1 MMAILIVEDNI
12 QESENLKR
20 MLHEVDKSLNI
31 YEAQSKRE
39 ALNISNRILIDIFY
53 LDINLIDS
61 TGIDLARELRQI
73 KRYEFNWIIFTTSH
87 AHYMVEAFKEI
98 HCYDYI
104 LKPYDKKDI
113 MTLTSKLMS
122 GRYTNIPTENEKKHI
137 VFDLKSGISIK
148 IYVEE
153 IMFIEVNLRTCTI
166 HTKNG
171 KYEVKGVGLKKVLE
185 LIDCGDIIQSY
196 KSFLIN
202 VKQVEKIQ
210 SIDSKLSEI
219 YFQNYNET
227 ALLGY
232 KYKNI
237 LLEKFKKVC

>member
-1 MMAILIVEDNI
+1 
-12 QESENLKR
+12 
-20 MLHEVDKSLNI
+20 
-31 YEAQSKRE
+31 
-39 ALNISNRILIDIFY
+39 
-53 LDINLIDS
+53 
-61 TGIDLARELRQI
+61 
-73 KRYEFNWIIFTTSH
+73 
-87 AHYMVEAFKEI
+87 
-98 HCYDYI
+98 
-104 LKPYDKKDI
+104 
-113 MTLTSKLMS
+113 
-122 GRYTNIPTENEKKHI
+122 
-137 VFDLKSGISIK
+137 
-148 IYVEE
+148 
-153 IMFIEVNLRTCTI
+153 MFIEVNLRTCTI

-237 LLEKFKKVC
+237 LLGKFKKVC

>member
-122 GRYTNIPTENEKKHI
+122 GRYTNIPTENEKKTYC
-137 VFDLKSGISIK
+137 F
-148 IYVEE
+148 
-153 IMFIEVNLRTCTI
+153 
-166 HTKNG
+166 
-171 KYEVKGVGLKKVLE
+171 
-185 LIDCGDIIQSY
+185 
-196 KSFLIN
+196 
-202 VKQVEKIQ
+202 
-210 SIDSKLSEI
+210 
-219 YFQNYNET
+219 
-227 ALLGY
+227 
-232 KYKNI
+232 
-237 LLEKFKKVC
+237 